1 MIPAVTYITSARR
14 PPAPLRTRYT
24 NRLNPENSG
33 AVRNVPQPS
42 VSARVC
48 HGSARGRGGRPS
60 LTVVVVV
67 VVAGC
72 DARSPARPAGSYLA
86 SVKRALLGERR
97 SVRLYPLN
105 CLIAACRPAG
115 APLR

>member
-1 MIPAVTYITSARR
+1 MIPAVTYITSARK

-48 HGSARGRGGRPS
+48 HGSARGRGRPS

-67 VVAGC
+67 AAGC
-72 DARSPARPAGSYLA
+72 DSRPAGSYLA
-86 SVKRALLGERR
+86 SVKRALVGERR